1 MVAFGFFAAQ
11 FVLSCFHHLFKISQF
26 LWPLADG
33 CSLECFGI
41 IGHGVHNLVCMGD
54 YWICDALV
62 LELDCVWQSLIL
74 GGLDITHM
82 GAIMFREGVKIQS
95 IN

>member
-1 MVAFGFFAAQ
+1 MVAFGFSAAQ

-26 LWPLADG
+26 LWPLAAG
-33 CSLECFGI
+33 CSLECFDI

-54 YWICDALV
+54 YWIYDALV
-62 LELDCVWQSLIL
+62 FELDRVCQLLAL
-74 GGLDITHM
+74 GGLDMTRM
-82 GAIMFREGVKIQS
+82 GAIMFRGGVKIPS